1 MRDSFVRQFML
12 ESGEDE
18 DCLLNKTS
26 DESKGNSTVLY
37 RKKQPLRLLNNIS
50 NSYVSGTNQ
59 KQYAISGIIEY
70 EYLLDVLILWNILT
84 IFILTNLIFSESNNQ
99 RLLLGDSGP
108 IPIPGTGKQGG
119 LGGKGTRSDQKKS
132 FSFTILLWSL

>member
-1 MRDSFVRQFML
+1 ML

-18 DCLLNKTS
+18 DCLINKTS
-26 DESKGNSTVLY
+26 DESKGNSKVLY

-70 EYLLDVLILWNILT
+70 QHLLHVLIYWNDITIL
-84 IFILTNLIFSESNNQ
+84 FLTFSESNNQ

-119 LGGKGTRSDQKKS
+119 LGNKGMRSDQKKYR
-132 FSFTILLWSL
+132 F